1 MGGALALVS
10 VASVGFAIS
19 AAPDPVAAPE
29 PAPVETGPPPPPPA
43 TPIPADAAVVGAPA
57 AISAAIETADDST
70 PTPSRPVRV
79 CDQEVAGWVRN
90 EAVRV
95 ATKKSAVT
103 VQVAAWRAG
112 AAAGAYQDLVSTA
125 KKCGEVSQ
133 SDGIDQFRTGSYS
146 SDGQRAIGVRRYG
159 DLMLVASASSLSQDP
174 DRVLDTVM
182 NSAEKEIPARLSSA
196 CVNPTSTSDKYLAA
210 RDPYSPG
217 YNGYQRD
224 VKTSIAAPPVFSK
237 KQIKLVSSQ
246 SPAATWRGPV
256 GVAWAPWAPLIVPAP
271 GTPIS
276 ADPATAPRGGAPVLV
291 DPSKIPSP
299 SGSRPSGALGEEPEL
314 PEVTIDNS
322 VATAPAVDVSGP
334 GCGWA
339 FTATV
344 SPVVTSE
351 EVDQKARQAIL
362 DQLAKDTKKQ
372 GQALVQTVAWPQA
385 RSDWVK
391 SAKIQADW
399 NAYYS
404 ALSSARAQT
413 EQAKAAYDA
422 SVAQWQAAAVTGVV
436 PVPAPA
442 PAPVPVPV
450 PVP

>member
-1 MGGALALVS
+1 MGGALALIS
-10 VASVGFAIS
+10 VASVGFAMS

-29 PAPVETGPPPPPPA
+29 PVPVQTGPPPPPPA
-43 TPIPADAAVVGAPA
+43 TPIPADAVVAGAPA
-57 AISAAIETADDST
+57 AIAVALKTAEDAT

-79 CDQEVAGWVRN
+79 CDQEVDGWVRN
-90 EAVRV
+90 ESVRF

-112 AAAGAYQDLVSTA
+112 AAADGYQDLVSAA
-125 KKCGEVSQ
+125 KKCGEVYP
-133 SDGIDQFRTGSYS
+133 SDGIDQFRTGSSS
-146 SDGQRAIGVRRYG
+146 SDGQSALGVRRYG
-159 DLMLVASASSLSQDP
+159 DLMVIAFASSLGQDP

-182 NSAEKEIPARLSSA
+182 SSAKKELPARLSAA

-210 RDPYSPG
+210 RDPYSPD

-237 KQIKLVSSQ
+237 KEIKLVSSQ
-246 SPAATWRGPV
+246 SPVATWRGTG
-256 GVAWAPWAPLIVPAP
+256 GVAYAPWAPLVVPAP

-276 ADPATAPRGGAPVLV
+276 ADPATAPRGAPPVLV
-291 DPSKIPSP
+291 DPSKISPPS
-299 SGSRPSGALGEEPEL
+299 SSQPSGALGDEPHL
-314 PEVTIDNS
+314 PEVTIDKS
-322 VATAPAVDVSGP
+322 VATAPAVDVTGP

-344 SPVVTSE
+344 SPVVTSA

-372 GQALVQTVAWPQA
+372 GQTLVQTVAWPQL

-391 SAKIQADW
+391 AAKIQADW

-404 ALSSARAQT
+404 AVSSARAQT
-413 EQAKAAYDA
+413 AQAKAAYDA
-422 SVAQWQAAAVTGVV
+422 SVARWQAAAVTGI
-436 PVPAPA
+436 VPAPA
-442 PAPVPVPV
+442 PAPVPAP
-450 PVP
+450 